1 MSSKKNNQKLGIV
14 FSTNPD
20 FTYEYEKEHE
30 PETLAPPQQNLY
42 VSIDK
47 KQRAGKAVTLVEGF
61 IGTNDD
67 LEILG
72 KELKNK
78 CGAGGAVKDGTIL
91 VQGDMKEKIV
101 ELLIAKKYKVKK
113 KG

>member
-30 PETLAPPQQNLY
+30 PETLPPPQQNLY
-42 VSIDK
+42 VSIDR

-61 IGTNDD
+61 IGTQDD
-67 LEILG
+67 LDLLG

-91 VQGDMKEKIV
+91 IQGDMKEKIF

>member
-1 MSSKKNNQKLGIV
+1 
-14 FSTNPD
+14 
-20 FTYEYEKEHE
+20 
-30 PETLAPPQQNLY
+30 

-91 VQGDMKEKIV
+91 VQGDMKEKIF